1 MIKIGTITLR
11 GLSGNKYDFDV
22 YKWGTGFHE
31 FGAVYYISKRVVKF
45 DGTVSHTQI
54 YIGQT
59 SNMSD
64 RFDDHHKAK
73 CFKDNDVNAI
83 SVHQDDDKDSRLEK
97 EADLI
102 GAHDP
107 VCNS

>member
-1 MIKIGTITLR
+1 MIKIGTIRLR
-11 GLSGNKYDFDV
+11 GLSGNKYDFNV
-22 YKWGTGFHE
+22 YEWGTRFHG

-45 DGTVSHTQI
+45 GGSVSHKKI
-54 YIGQT
+54 YIGQADD
-59 SNMSD
+59 MSV
-64 RFDDHHKAK
+64 RFDVHHKAQ
-73 CFKDNDVNAI
+73 CFKDNGVNAI